1 MTMATVSHDWSQTRT
16 ELTLTLPLPPAATAR
31 GVRCSLTPARALSV
45 SAAGRPLLKGSLHAD
60 ATLNTWT
67 VDCGVLYV
75 EMDKAAARFWP
86 RLLVGG
92 PEVDVSALLE
102 AERREKEP
110 AYRPPPGACR
120 RPAPLRRLSRQTC
133 SARAAVADAAAAPR
147 KVSDR
152 ETLLKLKAEF
162 PQLELPLHVPQEAAH
177 RQYTGARRE
186 FEWGAI
192 PSDEGQE
199 AAHAEAV
206 ADGSGNRSGSGSCGN
221 GSGSSSRSISGSRSN
236 SSGGSS
242 GVGASSQSHGGSGP
256 AASAALPPS
265 TFAWGALPAETAAE
279 RESDPPPATC
289 TSPVETAYSLPPST
303 FAWGALPTC

>member
-1 MTMATVSHDWSQTRT
+1 
-16 ELTLTLPLPPAATAR
+16 
-31 GVRCSLTPARALSV
+31 
-45 SAAGRPLLKGSLHAD
+45 
-60 ATLNTWT
+60 
-67 VDCGVLYV
+67 
-75 EMDKAAARFWP
+75 MDKAAARFWP

-110 AYRPPPGACR
+110 AYRPPP
-120 RPAPLRRLSRQTC
+120 
-133 SARAAVADAAAAPR
+133 DAAAAPR

-192 PSDEGQE
+192 PSDEVGQE

-206 ADGSGNRSGSGSCGN
+206 ADGSGNRSGSSSCGN

>member
-1 MTMATVSHDWSQTRT
+1 MATVSHDWSQTRT

-192 PSDEGQE
+192 PSDEVGQE

-206 ADGSGNRSGSGSCGN
+206 ADGSGNRSGSSSCGN
-221 GSGSSSRSISGSRSN
+221 GSGSSSRGISGSRSN